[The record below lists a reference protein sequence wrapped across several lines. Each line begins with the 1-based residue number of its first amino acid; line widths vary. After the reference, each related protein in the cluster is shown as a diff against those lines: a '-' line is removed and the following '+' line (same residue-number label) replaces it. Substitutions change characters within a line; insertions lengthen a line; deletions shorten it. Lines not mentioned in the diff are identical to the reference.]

1 MTQNDVDHARHHD
14 HNEAAEAAEAES
26 SEAIEADGSI
36 LKLNLIGEK
45 PTKRPHNPE
54 EHTNV
59 IPHIPNYWTPSDT
72 SSIIMYSSKD
82 FTEWNLSF
90 CFSHL
95 NFFILYSCYS
105 SPLQLRY
112 PLLHFF
118 FELNWVQKN
127 LS

>member
-26 SEAIEADGSI
+26 SEAVEADGSI

-72 SSIIMYSSKD
+72 SSIIMYSSKY
-82 FTEWNLSF
+82 FTQWSLKTF
-90 CFSHL
+90 
-95 NFFILYSCYS
+95 
-105 SPLQLRY
+105 QLPY
-112 PLLHFF
+112 GPIEKSLMEPVF
-118 FELNWVQKN
+118 
-127 LS
+127 

>member
-1 MTQNDVDHARHHD
+1 MFVDFMTCRLTFDEFLSTLYITSVFDTLILYGRYETVTQNDVDHARHHD

-26 SEAIEADGSI
+26 SEAVEADGSI

-72 SSIIMYSSKD
+72 SSIIMYSSKYV
-82 FTEWNLSF
+82 FHTMEPVF
-90 CFSHL
+90 
-95 NFFILYSCYS
+95 
-105 SPLQLRY
+105 R
-112 PLLHFF
+112 
-118 FELNWVQKN
+118 
-127 LS
+127 